1 MPTIYL
7 THPIHGAKAAIAEAE
22 AIYDEANGW
31 MRYDPDTQS
40 SDAAEP
46 VNGLVAKRRGRRPAV
61 KDAHDD
67 DSGRSD

>member
-1 MPTIYL
+1 MPIIYL
-7 THPIHGAKAAIAEAE
+7 THPAHGAKVATMEAE
-22 AIYDEANGW
+22 AIYDEMNGW
-31 MRYDPDTQS
+31 MRYDLETQS